1 MIPIFKKRR
10 KQLAEDNK
18 VLKYLRYAFGEIIL
32 VVLGILIAL
41 QINAWNKTRMDHIL
55 GESYLIRL
63 QNELTK
69 DTAYLNSSYSDTDHG
84 IKNITQEL
92 QRAYQAQNTRED
104 INSLLSLQNLFAE
117 ALTINTATYEDL
129 VNTQNLNIIR
139 NDSLR
144 FLIVDYYR
152 NAELAAKAIDNF
164 NQLAFDMQIE
174 FFSAV
179 PIAKYYPWNVG
190 MFSDRQLNYKKDF
203 SFIKDPTSHEF
214 QLMESMQILFLNKHQ
229 YLLHFYRD
237 LRIQATEIIH
247 LINQELK

>member
-1 MIPIFKKRR
+1 MINFLRR
-10 KQLAEDNK
+10 KRMQLANDNK

-41 QINAWNKTRMDHIL
+41 QINNWNKSRMDHRL

-63 QNELTK
+63 HNELTK
-69 DTAYLNSSYSDTDHG
+69 DTTYLNSTFTDTEHG

-92 QRAYQAQNTRED
+92 QRAYETQNTRED
-104 INSLLSLQNLFAE
+104 INSLLNLQNFYAD
-117 ALTINTATYEDL
+117 ALTINTSTYEDL

-164 NQLAFDMQIE
+164 NQLAFDLQIE
-174 FFSAV
+174 CFTAV
-179 PIAKYYPWNVG
+179 PVGKYYPWNLR
-190 MFSDRQLNYKKDF
+190 MFSENQLNYKKDF
-203 SFIKDPTSHEF
+203 NFIKDPTSYEF
-214 QLMESMQILFLNKHQ
+214 KLMESMQILFLDKHQ
-229 YLLHFYRD
+229 YLLHFYQD
-237 LRIQATEIIH
+237 LEVQATDIIH
-247 LINQELK
+247 LINQELE